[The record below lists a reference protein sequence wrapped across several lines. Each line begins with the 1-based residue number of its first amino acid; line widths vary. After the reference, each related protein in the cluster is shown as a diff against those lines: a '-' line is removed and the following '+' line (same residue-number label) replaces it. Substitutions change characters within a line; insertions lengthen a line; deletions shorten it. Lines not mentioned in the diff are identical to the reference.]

1 VLELVISGGQTGVDQ
16 AALRAARAAG
26 IRTGGWA
33 AKGWL
38 TEEGP
43 APWLEGWGLKEAA
56 RPGYPARTGLNV
68 RQSDAT
74 LLFDGG
80 GPGSALTFR
89 ECLRH
94 AKPLRCLTL
103 HRPAAGVVALALAD
117 TPGDVA
123 AWVRGTGARVLN
135 VAGARE
141 SKAPGVGALAE
152 RFLSL
157 VFTRLREEVP
167 PC

>member
-1 VLELVISGGQTGVDQ
+1 VLEMVLSGGQCGVDQ
-16 AALRAARAAG
+16 GALRAARAAG
-26 IRTGGWA
+26 IPTGGWA
-33 AKGWL
+33 PLGFL

-43 APWLEGWGLKEAA
+43 APWLAGWGLKEAA

-89 ECLRH
+89 ECLCH
-94 AKPLRCLTL
+94 AKPLLVLRVGSHGGIALL
-103 HRPAAGVVALALAD
+103 PPAAD

-152 RFLSL
+152 RFLSE
-157 VFTRLREEVP
+157 VFALLREEAS

>member
-1 VLELVISGGQTGVDQ
+1 MSLTVICGGQTGVDQ
-16 AALRAARAAG
+16 AALRAALAAG
-26 IRTGGWA
+26 IPTGGWA
-33 AKGWL
+33 AKGWA
-38 TEEGP
+38 TEAGP
-43 APWLEGWGLKEAA
+43 APWLAAFGLKESA

-89 ECLRH
+89 ECLHH
-94 AKPLRCLTL
+94 AKPLRVLRVGG
-103 HRPAAGVVALALAD
+103 HGGVAVFPPQAD

-123 AWVRGTGARVLN
+123 AWVRSTGARVLN

-141 SKAPGVGALAE
+141 SKAPGVGALVEA
-152 RFLSL
+152 FLAR
-157 VFTRLREEVP
+157 VFARLREEVP

>member
-1 VLELVISGGQTGVDQ
+1 VLEMVISGGQTGADQ

-26 IRTGGWA
+26 IPTGGWA
-33 AKGWL
+33 AKGWA
-38 TEEGP
+38 TEDGP
-43 APWLEGWGLKEAA
+43 APWLAGWGLKEAA

-89 ECLRH
+89 ECLCH
-94 AKPLRCLTL
+94 AKPLRALRVGSHGGIAL
-103 HRPAAGVVALALAD
+103 LPPAAD

-123 AWVRGTGARVLN
+123 AWVRGTGARTVN
-135 VAGARE
+135 IAGARE
-141 SKAPGVGALAE
+141 SKCPGIGALVE
-152 RFLSL
+152 SF
-157 VFTRLREEVP
+157 LREVFALLVEGR
-167 PC
+167 